1 MDRDFKGI
9 WIDKEI
15 WLDKRLNALDKIIL
29 AEIDSLDI
37 EEKGCWA
44 SNDYLAEF
52 CQCNSITISR
62 TIKKLKELGF
72 IEQVSF
78 DGRHRILKSRL
89 SKMLRQPKQNDK
101 AALTKSVA
109 ININNN
115 IKNNKNYINKNVPE
129 WFDKEFTLEDPDEET
144 QEEINQVIQEL
155 NKVLT

>member
-37 EEKGCWA
+37 EDKGCWA
-44 SNDYLAEF
+44 SNEYLAEF

-89 SKMLRQPKQNDK
+89 SKMLRQPKQKDK
-101 AALTKSVA
+101 AALAKSVA

-115 IKNNKNYINKNVPE
+115 KNNKKYYINNNVPE
-129 WFDKEFTLEDPDEET
+129 WFNKDLSLEEADEET
-144 QEEINQVIQEL
+144 KEALEQALNEIIV
-155 NKVLT
+155 